1 MKANK
6 VIKLLQITRPTLC
19 SYVKKGIVKVKE
31 LPNGYY
37 EYDDDSIYKLIGV
50 EKRDVVVYGRV
61 STTTQKS
68 NLDRQINDLIQFANS
83 RGYCVIK
90 TYKDIAS
97 GLSFD
102 RKEFKQLI
110 HDVISHKIKTVIIS
124 HKDRLSRI
132 SFGMWKELFEEFNCT
147 IIVMNEIEDD
157 DKGIFAD
164 IISLLH
170 CFTMKMY
177 SKRRKRK
184 FEIIEE
190 DLKNEE

>member
-1 MKANK
+1 MKAKK

-19 SYVKKGIVKVKE
+19 SYVKKGIVKAKK

-37 EYDDDSIYKLIGV
+37 EYDDDSIYNLIGI

-61 STTTQKS
+61 STAAQKS
-68 NLDRQINDLIQFANS
+68 NLDKQIDELISFANN
-83 RGYCVIK
+83 RGHSVVK

-102 RKEFKQLI
+102 RKEFKQLL
-110 HDVISHKIKTVIIS
+110 HDILNHKIKTVIIS
-124 HKDRLSRI
+124 HKDRLSRV
-132 SFGMWKELFEEFNCT
+132 SFDMWKELFEEFDCN

-170 CFTMKMY
+170 CFAMRMC
-177 SKRRKRK
+177 SKRRKKK
-184 FEIIEE
+184 FELIEE

>member
-19 SYVKKGIVKVKE
+19 SYVKKGIVKATE

-37 EYDDDSIYKLIGV
+37 EYDDDSIYKLMGI

-61 STTTQKS
+61 STDAQKS
-68 NLDRQINDLIQFANS
+68 NLDRQINELIQFANS
-83 RGYCVIK
+83 RGYNIIK
-90 TYKDIAS
+90 TYKDISS

-102 RKEFKQLI
+102 RKEFKQLL
-110 HDVISHKIKTVIIS
+110 HDIISHKIKTVIIS
-124 HKDRLSRI
+124 HKDRLSRV
-132 SFGMWKELFEEFNCT
+132 SFDMWKELFEEFNCN

-170 CFTMKMY
+170 CFAMRMC

>member
-1 MKANK
+1 M
-6 VIKLLQITRPTLC
+6 
-19 SYVKKGIVKVKE
+19 
-31 LPNGYY
+31 PNGYY
-37 EYDDDSIYKLIGV
+37 EYDDDSIYKLIGI

-61 STTTQKS
+61 STAAQKS

-83 RGYCVIK
+83 RGYSVIK

-102 RKEFKQLI
+102 RKEFKQLL

-132 SFGMWKELFEEFNCT
+132 DFDMWKELFEEFNCT

-170 CFTMKMY
+170 YFATRMC
-177 SKRRKRK
+177 SKKRKRK